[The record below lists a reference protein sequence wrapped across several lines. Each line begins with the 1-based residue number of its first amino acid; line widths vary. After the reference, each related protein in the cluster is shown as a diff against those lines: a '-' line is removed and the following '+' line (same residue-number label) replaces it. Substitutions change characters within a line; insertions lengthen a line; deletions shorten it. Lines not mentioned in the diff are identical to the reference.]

1 MAVVSLE
8 PVVAEAPL
16 EQTEH
21 GLVPAG
27 EGWFVV
33 NVRGAHW
40 RDGGP
45 FGTWATFE
53 GENARFPEFGINVSI
68 LQPGQPACMYH
79 AEEAQED
86 FLVLAG
92 ECLLLVEGEERK
104 LRAWDFFHCAPWTE
118 HVLVGAG
125 DGPCLVLAV
134 GTRGKEGLVYPVR
147 DVALKHDA
155 GVLEETS
162 DGATAYARFP
172 EPMSTPCPDDFP
184 G

>member
-8 PVVAEAPL
+8 TVVPEAPL
-16 EQTEH
+16 EETEH

-33 NVRGAHW
+33 NARKALWKDV
-40 RDGGP
+40 DGLGP
-45 FGTWATFE
+45 WVAFE
-53 GENARFPEFGINVSI
+53 GEEARFADLGINI
-68 LQPGQPACMYH
+68 TLLRPGQPACMYH
-79 AEEAQED
+79 AEEAQEG

-92 ECLLLVEGEERK
+92 ECLLLVEGEERQ
-104 LRAWDFFHCAPWTE
+104 LRAWDFFHCPPWTE

-125 DGPCLVLAV
+125 DGPCLVLGV
-134 GTRGKEGLVYPVR
+134 GARGKEGLVYPVR

-155 GVLEETS
+155 GVFEETS
-162 DGATAYARFP
+162 DGKTAYARFP
-172 EPMSTPCPDDFP
+172 EPVSASCPVDFR

>member
-1 MAVVSLE
+1 VVSLE
-8 PVVAEAPL
+8 TVVPEAPL
-16 EQTEH
+16 ERTAH
-21 GLVPAG
+21 GLVPSG

-33 NVRGAHW
+33 NVRDARW
-40 RDGGP
+40 KNGGP
-45 FGTWATFE
+45 LGPWTSFE
-53 GENARFPEFGINVSI
+53 SDDARFAEFGINVT
-68 LQPGQPACMYH
+68 LLRPGQPACMYH
-79 AEEAQED
+79 AEEAQEA

-92 ECLLLVEGEERK
+92 ECLLLVEAEERT

-147 DVALKHDA
+147 DVALEHDA
-155 GVLEETS
+155 GVLEETA
-162 DGATAYARFP
+162 DGGTAYARFP
-172 EPMSTPCPDDFP
+172 EPTSTPCPDDFP